1 MKNQTYQNIVRVALY
16 IRVSTEEQALHGYS
30 LEAQETALKEY
41 AEQNG
46 YKIVNIY
53 RDEGFS
59 ARKPVMKR
67 KVMQELLTDVQAG
80 KIDMILFT
88 KLDRWFRSVGD
99 YHQVQNVLDKH
110 NVVWKTIL
118 EDYQT
123 ATADGR
129 LKVNIMLSVAENE
142 ADRTSERIK
151 FVFENKRKN
160 KEYCNGGP
168 YTPLGYKVEII
179 DGKRRLVK
187 DEDKSPIIEFY
198 FDLLLKYKNV
208 LRSAR
213 ETNLKFGLTL
223 SLTAWQKIAKSRIY
237 IGEFRG
243 IKDFCP
249 AYISESDFESFQNP
263 KQRIKKTQNNRVYLF
278 TGLLRCPVCG
288 RSLGSSYSSNPSRS
302 KEYFFYRCTNRNIGN
317 CAYSRQL
324 SETKLEIYLLS
335 HIKELFEQFVID
347 SQIKLKEKKKT
358 SKKTD
363 VAKLKEQLRR
373 LNTIYLNGNIS
384 DSDYTTRS
392 AEINAAIK
400 EAEQEEKEIA
410 QVIDFS
416 TLRHF
421 LEYDFENVYKDLTRE
436 EKQRLWHSIISE
448 IHFNDNQ
455 VSHVIFKA

>member
-88 KLDRWFRSVGD
+88 KLDRWFRNVGD
-99 YHQVQNVLDKH
+99 YHQVQAVLDKH

-142 ADRTSERIK
+142 ADRTSERIR
-151 FVFENKRKN
+151 FVFENKRQN
-160 KEYCNGGP
+160 KEYCNSH
-168 YTPLGYKVEII
+168 TPFGYKVKII
-179 DGKRRLVK
+179 DGKRRLIK
-187 DEDKSPIIEFY
+187 DEEKAPIIEFY

-208 LRSAR
+208 LRAAR

-223 SLTAWQKIAKSRIY
+223 SLTAWQKIAKSRFY
-237 IGEFRG
+237 IGEFHG

-302 KEYFFYRCTNRNIGN
+302 KEYFCYRCTNRNIGN